1 MRIQEFLKLE
11 NIKAM
16 KIYYYMTT
24 EKKPIGDKNTMT
36 IKEIDDIDEVERQN
50 HMKKQIYYLTPEQKE
65 TLKECYSIFLK
76 HTKNVYVID
85 VDDDKIKSLDDFVNK
100 LKEKNNKFVEYIQK
114 CPWTKGNNKG
124 IHIYCKIDNIPEY
137 TSELDVYNDFK
148 GDLIGRKNEENKGN
162 NIWET
167 FDKIVYNYDDSIPE
181 IEYNQ
186 IKTIFNKSINNDK
199 VDIEFSDD
207 EEEKPKDKK
216 EKKDK
221 KDKVGFQPIT
231 SNDNE
236 TIDYI
241 KVCLKYK
248 VFELFTTEKNYER
261 WRNLGFLIKNILGDE
276 GADLFNEIS
285 KQMPKYDGEKKCN
298 GFYDSLITHIKPDK
312 QMITLGSLKKWIKDI
327 DNDLYNKINKE
338 IKPIYKFEIDE
349 MYIDNFD
356 TTYFNTLKTYQNKK
370 TYFEL
375 FICKVLQPQA
385 IFIWSENNKDSD
397 FNTILYSK
405 DNLTTAFEHLK
416 SGIFKKEKET
426 SFINEWFNDNEM
438 KTYKCMDFLPFN
450 GIRNINKTNNKDTYN
465 LFNGYN
471 KNIEFKNIIGQ
482 NKDGSPKYKE
492 ENKEQ
497 LLKPFKDLLYEL
509 VGADKECFDYFYNFL
524 GHLIQKPNERIPIAF
539 IFKSKQGVGKN
550 VMLNAI
556 GNIIGQAH
564 YISSSNA
571 KDFFGDY
578 AEGLYR
584 KLLVNIN
591 ECEGKD
597 TFDYEGRL
605 KSIITEDKMTLN
617 PKFVRQYTIN
627 NYARLIIFTN
637 KANPVPIDVRSK
649 DRRYVVYQSTDK
661 YLDEKYGT
669 TFWKKLVAHLKKPEF
684 IACLY
689 EDLNS
694 IDLNKIKWKESRPIT
709 KAYLDMCKLY
719 VPVEAMFLE
728 SWIEEHIEN
737 NLNSKLSD
745 EEYISN
751 KIEITTVD
759 FYEKYKDYCRK
770 FGYITDKSYQATLV
784 KFTSRLLELD
794 LEIHRQKTKITS
806 VFRFTPKYV
815 LKTMEERN
823 WIIKNELK
831 IDVEEL
837 KNIGGDDFDDYFA

>member
-1 MRIQEFLKLE
+1 MKIQQFLKLE

-16 KIYYYMTT
+16 KIQYYINDKG
-24 EKKPIGDKNTMT
+24 KKIPIGDLNNMSN
-36 IKEIDDIDEVERQN
+36 EDFDNIDEVKRQDEI
-50 HMKKQIYYLTPEQKE
+50 KKQLFYLSSEKKA

-85 VDDDKIKSLDDFVNK
+85 VDDDKINSLDDFVNQIK
-100 LKEKNNKFVEYIQK
+100 IKNNKFVEYIQK
-114 CPWTKGNNKG
+114 CPWTKGNIKG
-124 IHIYCKIDNIPEY
+124 IHIYTKIDNIPFY
-137 TSELDVYNDFK
+137 TSETEVYNDFK

-167 FDKIVYNYDDSIPE
+167 FDKTVYNYDDSIPE

-186 IKTIFNKSINNDK
+186 IKTIFNNSINNDK

-216 EKKDK
+216 EKKEK

-248 VFELFTTEKNYER
+248 VFELFTEKCYER

-276 GADLFNEIS
+276 GIDLFNEIS
-285 KQMPKYDGEKKCN
+285 KQMPKYEGEKKCN
-298 GFYDSLITHIKPDK
+298 SFYDSLITHIKPDK

-338 IKPIYKFEIDE
+338 TKTTYKFEIDE
-349 MYIDNFD
+349 MYAEKFD
-356 TTYFNTLKTYQNKK
+356 TQYFNTLKTYQNKK
-370 TYFEL
+370 SYFEH
-375 FICKVLQPQA
+375 FVCKVMRPQTV
-385 IFIWSENNKDSD
+385 FIYAENDNKD
-397 FNTILYSK
+397 FNCLLYSEENIK
-405 DNLTTAFEHLK
+405 SAFKHLK

-426 SFINEWFNDNEM
+426 NFVDEWLNDVEM
-438 KTYKCMDFLPFN
+438 KVYNNMDFLPFN
-450 GIRNINKTNNKDTYN
+450 GIRNINKTNNKETYN

-471 KNIEFKNIIGQ
+471 KNIE
-482 NKDGSPKYKE
+482 SEYKKQ
-492 ENKEQ
+492 NKEQ
-497 LLKPFKDLLYEL
+497 LLKPFKDLLFEL

-550 VMLNAI
+550 VMLEAI

-564 YISSSNA
+564 YISSSNP

-578 AEGLYR
+578 AEGIYR

-637 KANPVPIDVRSK
+637 KPNPVPIDVRSK
-649 DRRYVVYQSTDK
+649 DRRYVVYQSTEK
-661 YLDEKYGT
+661 YLDKKYGT
-669 TFWKKLVAHLKKPEF
+669 TFWNKLVAHLRKPEF

-709 KAYLDMCKLY
+709 KAYLEMCKLY

-728 SWIEEHIEN
+728 SWIEEDKDN
-737 NLNSKLSD
+737 NLNSELSD

-751 KIEITTVD
+751 KIDIPTVD

-770 FGYITDKSYQATLV
+770 FGYINDKSYQATLV
-784 KFTSRLLELD
+784 KFTSRLSELD
-794 LEIHRQKTKITS
+794 LEIHKQKTEKTT
-806 VFRFTPKYV
+806 VFRFTPKYI

-823 WIIKNELK
+823 WIIKKELE

>member
-1 MRIQEFLKLE
+1 MRIQQFLKLE

-16 KIYYYMTT
+16 KIQYYINDKG
-24 EKKPIGDKNTMT
+24 KKIPIGDLNNMSN
-36 IKEIDDIDEVERQN
+36 EDFDNIDEVKRQDEI
-50 HMKKQIYYLTPEQKE
+50 KKQLFYLSSEKKA

-85 VDDDKIKSLDDFVNK
+85 VDDDKINSLDDFVNQIK
-100 LKEKNNKFVEYIQK
+100 IKNNKFVEYIKK
-114 CPWTKGNNKG
+114 CPWTKGNIKG
-124 IHIYCKIDNIPEY
+124 IHIYTKIDNIPFY
-137 TSELDVYNDFK
+137 TSETEVYNDFK

-181 IEYNQ
+181 IEYKE

-207 EEEKPKDKK
+207 EEEEKPKDKK
-216 EKKDK
+216 EKKEK

-248 VFELFTTEKNYER
+248 VFELFTEKCYER
-261 WRNLGFLIKNILGDE
+261 WRNLGFLIKNILGDD
-276 GADLFNEIS
+276 GSDLFNEIS
-285 KQMPKYDGEKKCN
+285 KQMPKYEGEKKCN
-298 GFYDSLITHIKPDK
+298 SFYDSLITHIKPDK

-338 IKPIYKFEIDE
+338 TKTTYKFEIDE

-385 IFIWSENNKDSD
+385 VFIWSENNKDKD

-426 SFINEWFNDNEM
+426 KFIDEWFNDDEM
-438 KTYKCMDFLPFN
+438 KNYKCMDFLPFN
-450 GIRNINKTNNKDTYN
+450 GIRNINKKNNTDTYN

-471 KNIEFKNIIGQ
+471 KNIE
-482 NKDGSPKYKE
+482 SEYKK

-550 VMLNAI
+550 VMLEAI

-617 PKFVRQYTIN
+617 PKFIRQYTIN

-637 KANPVPIDVRSK
+637 KPNPIPIDVRSK
-649 DRRYVVYQSTDK
+649 DRRYVVYQSTEK
-661 YLDEKYGT
+661 YLDKKYGT
-669 TFWKKLVAHLKKPEF
+669 TFWNKLVAHLKKPEF

-709 KAYLDMCKLY
+709 KAYLEMCKLY

-728 SWIEEHIEN
+728 SWIEEDKDN
-737 NLNSKLSD
+737 NLNSELSD

-751 KIEITTVD
+751 KIDIPTVD
-759 FYEKYKDYCRK
+759 FYERYKDYCRK
-770 FGYITDKSYQATLV
+770 FGYITDKSYQQTLV
-784 KFTSRLLELD
+784 KFTSRLSELD
-794 LEIHRQKTKITS
+794 LEIHKQKTEKTT

-823 WIIKNELK
+823 WIIKKELE